1 MIKIIEQ
8 EKPYKPSN
16 GDLICDFYEN
26 KASKYLVYEETPLI
40 DKIIPFA
47 IVHPNPWIAAQ
58 ALDINTTPIQVNYKC
73 PYTGY
78 NHYAIVPSALI
89 INDNVQVYK
98 KVKHWAPDYILDLEW
113 HQKMIPA
120 LNLHG
125 LSEIQRIL
133 LGSGYTEGTH
143 FTDGSGSI
151 ITRQV
156 MLDNGDALLCHL
168 WEWYNK

>member
-8 EKPYKPSN
+8 KKPYKPSN
-16 GDLICDFYEN
+16 GDLVCDFYEN
-26 KASKYLVYEETPLI
+26 RASKCLVYEETPLI

-47 IVHPNPWIAAQ
+47 ILYPNSWIAAK
-58 ALDINTTPIQVNYKC
+58 AFDIDTTPIQVPYKC

-78 NHYAIVPSALI
+78 THFAIIPSALI
-89 INDNVQVYK
+89 VNGDVKVYA
-98 KVKHWAPDYILDLEW
+98 KVKHHAPEYILDLPW
-113 HQKMIPA
+113 HQKMIQKKD
-120 LNLHG
+120 LYE
-125 LSEIQRIL
+125 LSAIQRIL

-143 FTDGSGSI
+143 INDGNGSI

-156 MLDNGDALLCHL
+156 MLDNGDALLVHT